1 MGTGASIEEGEPQ
14 RRNDNRF
21 TERDNHS
28 RAATATPYRQS
39 LQSLQ
44 SRGSSWKDLIREIKL
59 SDVDKRKLRAS
70 LLGNHAI
77 VLSKVLC
84 KIEIK

>member
-21 TERDNHS
+21 VERDTHA
-28 RAATATPYRQS
+28 RATPSRQS

-77 VLSKVLC
+77 ILSKVLM
-84 KIEIK
+84 KLK